1 MRAIPLVARPSG
13 VVAQIGSRAAAPP
26 PGMLAAQAL
35 HQDLGDQDLV
45 DQTQSRRLPMAI
57 SDAFVTEILKPYR
70 EHARYLKSAELTQ
83 FSEEA
88 VRDSAS
94 KESLVTGVGR
104 FSIPESCYIDDTGHF
119 NAVEFNICYNQ
130 LAYVVFGK
138 CVEAGLMHQ
147 LWQGSVD
154 MDSFSSKIP
163 SYNDYK
169 RHQLPAMLIVRVDD
183 VRFFKPMK
191 SDDFRAELKVERMTL
206 LGQAGFFFTSITFS
220 DSEGV
225 KAKGSVVLAFQPNLT
240 KSKD

>member
-1 MRAIPLVARPSG
+1 MTATPLTGGSPSHSG
-13 VVAQIGSRAAAPP
+13 QHSADSSSHNRGRE
-26 PGMLAAQAL
+26 
-35 HQDLGDQDLV
+35 
-45 DQTQSRRLPMAI
+45 LPMDV
-57 SDAFVTEILKPYR
+57 SEAFVADILKPYR
-70 EHARYLKSAELTQ
+70 PNAKYLKSAQITQ
-83 FSEEA
+83 F
-88 VRDSAS
+88 R
-94 KESLVTGVGR
+94 ESMEGNTKRVPLVTGVGR

-147 LWQGSVD
+147 LWRGNVD
-154 MDSFSSKIP
+154 MDSFSRHIP
-163 SYNDYK
+163 SYSDYK

-191 SDDFRAELKVERMTL
+191 SDDFRAELRVERMTL

-220 DSEGV
+220 DCEGV

-240 KSKD
+240 QPKD

>member
-13 VVAQIGSRAAAPP
+13 GVAPIGNRAAAPP

-35 HQDLGDQDLV
+35 HQEPGFQNPV
-45 DQTQSRRLPMAI
+45 DQTSNHHLPMAI
-57 SDAFVTEILKPYR
+57 SDAFVSEILKPYR

-88 VRDSAS
+88 LRDSAS
-94 KESLVTGVGR
+94 KESVVTGAGR

-130 LAYVVFGK
+130 LAYVVFAK

-147 LWQGSVD
+147 LWHGNVD
-154 MDSFSSKIP
+154 MDSFSRHIP
-163 SYNDYK
+163 SYSDFK

-191 SDDFRAELKVERMTL
+191 SDDFRAELRVERMTL

-220 DSEGV
+220 DCEGV

-240 KSKD
+240 QPKD

>member
-1 MRAIPLVARPSG
+1 MSAIPLDARPVG
-13 VVAQIGSRAAAPP
+13 GIVQISNRVAAPP

-35 HQDLGDQDLV
+35 HRQGGDRDLV
-45 DQTQSRRLPMAI
+45 HQTPSHRLPMAI
-57 SDAFVTEILKPYR
+57 SDAFVAEILKPYR

-88 VRDSAS
+88 LRNSDS
-94 KESLVTGVGR
+94 KECLVTGVGR

-147 LWQGSVD
+147 LWRGNVD
-154 MDSFSSKIP
+154 MDSFSRHIP
-163 SYNDYK
+163 SYSDYK

-191 SDDFRAELKVERMTL
+191 SDDFRAELRVERMTL

-220 DSEGV
+220 DCEGV
-225 KAKGSVVLAFQPNLT
+225 KAKGSVVLAFQPNRT
-240 KSKD
+240 R